1 MQFNGS
7 WSFVTDPT
15 LIPDGDNGY
24 HITSTSGDFAE
35 YSFQGALPSTRIE
48 RTCKVY
54 QYFSFLGSSVAVAG
68 VVNSTAGLF
77 NVSLVSNASSAVIEQ
92 QQLSGFSPFL
102 VYTTLF
108 TASGLDPTAAH
119 TLTITNIEN
128 RTLALNGLNVTVVA
142 GGTACVFLFPFVLC
156 AKVHISMSTVFSVS
170 RRRGSQ
176 CHQ

>member
-15 LIPDGDNGY
+15 LVPDGDNGF

-35 YSFQGALPSTRIE
+35 YPFQ
-48 RTCKVY
+48 
-54 QYFSFLGSSVAVAG
+54 GSSVAVTG
-68 VVNSTAGLF
+68 IVNSTAGLF
-77 NVSLVSNASSAVIEQ
+77 NVSVTSNASSAVIEQ

-108 TASGLDPTAAH
+108 TASGLDSTVAH

-128 RTLALNGLNVTVVA
+128 RTLALNGLNVTVVS
-142 GGTACVFLFPFVLC
+142 GGTAYVFHPL
-156 AKVHISMSTVFSVS
+156 VFS
-170 RRRGSQ
+170 RR
-176 CHQ
+176 